1 MEHYILL
8 GDGYSCSQHFAA
20 AGVGGI
26 QCEEEVEAKSS
37 LDKQQDLV
45 YVWRICG
52 ETLTKN

>member
-37 LDKQQDLV
+37 LDKQQDA
-45 YVWRICG
+45 
-52 ETLTKN
+52 